1 MEKDHLKIFID
12 ENRHEF
18 DSDKAPDTV
27 WEKLASQ
34 LQYDDPSVNPK
45 NKFPVL
51 YFVSGIA
58 ATLLLMI
65 TALIGYQIGIRNNNY
80 PENNQVYRSYTLK
93 EKDYLQ
99 EINHKMDLLEMN
111 SLDPSIQNDLLEL
124 DAVYQELKAELL
136 ENRNGNTAQIIDAL
150 IKNYNTKIE
159 ILEIILEKQIEGKKE
174 EEDEGLQ
181 I

>member
-1 MEKDHLKIFID
+1 MEKDDLKIFID
-12 ENRHEF
+12 QNRNEF
-18 DSDKAPDTV
+18 DSEKAPDRV

-34 LQYDDPSVNPK
+34 LHYDDPTVNPK
-45 NKFPVL
+45 NRFPVL
-51 YFVSGIA
+51 YFVSGVA
-58 ATLLLMI
+58 ATLLVLI
-65 TALIGYQIGIRNNNY
+65 TALVGYQIGIRNNSY
-80 PENNQVYRSYTLK
+80 PENNQAYQSYTLK

-136 ENRNGNTAQIIDAL
+136 ENQYGNTAQVIDAL

-159 ILEIILEKQIEGKKE
+159 ILEIILKKQLEGKK